1 MSLFRRIKPV
11 SEIGKMALIRYIID
25 ILCNI
30 LSDQGVV
37 IIDLFFYIM
46 ETFSY
51 FLICLWY
58 SKTA

>member
-1 MSLFRRIKPV
+1 VSLFRRIKPV

-37 IIDLFFYIM
+37 I
-46 ETFSY
+46 E
-51 FLICLWY
+51 
-58 SKTA
+58 A